1 MVHSSLSTGRIAV
14 FVRLVARSA
23 RQRVLVTTSV
33 VHLLNDACFAILY
46 PLFPLIAA
54 DLGLTYAQV
63 GLVKTAFS
71 GASSVLQLPAGI
83 IGEWWGE
90 GLVLLI
96 GNAWVG
102 LGLVGMALTGSY
114 LGLLVVA
121 LFAGIGG
128 NAQHPLA
135 SALVSR
141 AYADS
146 RAATALGTLNFMG
159 DLGKLIGPPI
169 VGLLAVG
176 YGWRAALGAVGALTV
191 VLSFALLIQQRSVLP
206 PLAPPVAS
214 ERPARANGQG
224 GEGDR
229 LGLGLVLLAGGL
241 DNATRAAALTFLPF
255 LLVQRGASVT
265 VTSLLF
271 TVIFAAG
278 AAGKFACGWLG
289 DRYGS
294 FAVILVTELAT
305 GLALVGM
312 LGAPSW
318 AILPLCAALGF
329 ALNGT
334 SSVLLD
340 LVARLVPAERRAR
353 GYGIYFTAALV
364 SGAIAPLAYGLL
376 GDRAGLTVVF
386 LAMALLTMAVI
397 PVSLPLRRLLTA

>member
-1 MVHSSLSTGRIAV
+1 M
-14 FVRLVARSA
+14 FVRLAARSV
-23 RQRVLVTTSV
+23 RQRVLFTTSL

-54 DLGLTYAQV
+54 DLGLSYAQV

-83 IGEWWGE
+83 LGEWWGE
-90 GLVLLI
+90 GLVLLV

-102 LGLVGMALTGSY
+102 LGLVGMALTGGY
-114 LGLLVVA
+114 IGLLAIA
-121 LFAGIGG
+121 LIAGIGG

-169 VGLLAVG
+169 VGLLAIG
-176 YGWRAALGAVGALTV
+176 YGWRAALGAVGALAAL
-191 VLSFALLIQQRSVLP
+191 LSFALIAQQRAVLP
-206 PLAPPVAS
+206 PLPAPTPTQGD
-214 ERPARANGQG
+214 ARATERG

-229 LGLGLVLLAGGL
+229 FGLGLVLLAGGL

-255 LLVQRGASVT
+255 LLVQRGASLT

-305 GLALVGM
+305 GLALIGM
-312 LGAPSW
+312 LRAAPW

-353 GYGIYFTAALV
+353 GYGIYFTAALA
-364 SGAIAPLAYGLL
+364 SGAVAPLAYGAL
-376 GDRAGLTVVF
+376 GDRAGLTLVF
-386 LAMALLTMAVI
+386 LAMALLTIAVV
-397 PVSLPLRRLLTA
+397 PVTLPLRRLLAR

>member
-1 MVHSSLSTGRIAV
+1 M
-14 FVRLVARSA
+14 FVRPAARSTS
-23 RQRVLVTTSV
+23 QRVLATTSV

-46 PLFPLIAA
+46 PLLPLIAA
-54 DLGLTYAQV
+54 DLGLSYAQV
-63 GLVKTAFS
+63 GLIKTAFS

-114 LGLLVVA
+114 LALLVVA

-141 AYADS
+141 AYADQ

-159 DLGKLIGPPI
+159 DLGKLLGPPI
-169 VGLLAVG
+169 VGLLVIG
-176 YGWRAALGAVGALTV
+176 YGWRGALAAVGAVTALA
-191 VLSFALLIQQRSVLP
+191 SFALLWQRRRMLP
-206 PLAPPVAS
+206 PLPVAIGAT
-214 ERPARANGQG
+214 RLGDATTRA
-224 GEGDR
+224 GEGSR
-229 LGLGLVLLAGGL
+229 LGLGLVLVAGGL

-255 LLVQRGASVT
+255 LFVQRGASLAA
-265 VTSLLF
+265 TSLLF
-271 TVIFAAG
+271 TVIFAGG
-278 AAGKFACGWLG
+278 ATGKFACGWLG

-294 FAVILVTELAT
+294 FAVILVTELIT
-305 GLALVGM
+305 GLALLGM
-312 LGAPSW
+312 LGAAPW
-318 AILPLCAALGF
+318 AVLPLCALLGF

-353 GYGIYFTAALV
+353 GYGVYFTASLA
-364 SGAIAPLAYGLL
+364 SGAAAPLAYGVL
-376 GDRAGLTVVF
+376 GDRAGLTVAFV
-386 LAMALLTMAVI
+386 AMALLTVAVV
-397 PVSLPLRRLLTA
+397 PVTLPLRRIMAG

>member
-1 MVHSSLSTGRIAV
+1 M
-14 FVRLVARSA
+14 VARLAA
-23 RQRVLVTTSV
+23 RSVSQRVLATTSV

-54 DLGLTYAQV
+54 DLGLSYAQV

-83 IGEWWGE
+83 VGEWWGE
-90 GLVLLI
+90 GLVLLA

-102 LGLVGMALTGSY
+102 LGLVGMALTGGY

-121 LFAGIGG
+121 LLAGIGG

-141 AYADS
+141 AYADG

-159 DLGKLIGPPI
+159 DLGKLLGPPV
-169 VGLLAVG
+169 VGLLAIG
-176 YGWRAALGAVGALTV
+176 YGWRAALGGVGAVTA
-191 VLSFALLIQQRSVLP
+191 VLSLALILGQRSVLP
-206 PLAPPVAS
+206 PLPAPVNAARGPGAS
-214 ERPARANGQG
+214 GRG
-224 GEGDR
+224 GEGSR
-229 LGLGLVLLAGGL
+229 FGLGLVLLAGGL

-255 LLVQRGASVT
+255 LLAQRGASLT
-265 VTSLLF
+265 ATSLLF

-294 FAVILVTELAT
+294 FAVIVTTELAT

-312 LGAPSW
+312 LAAPAW
-318 AILPLCAALGF
+318 AVLPLCAALGF

-340 LVARLVPAERRAR
+340 LVARLVPAERRSR

-364 SGAIAPLAYGLL
+364 SGAIAPLAYGFL
-376 GDRAGLTVVF
+376 GDRADLPVVF
-386 LAMALLTMAVI
+386 AAMALLTVAVI
-397 PVSLPLRRLLTA
+397 PATLPLRRVLAG

>member
-1 MVHSSLSTGRIAV
+1 MLGSLA
-14 FVRLVARSA
+14 ARPTS
-23 RQRVLVTTSV
+23 QRVLATTSV

-54 DLGLTYAQV
+54 DLGLSYAQV

-71 GASSVLQLPAGI
+71 GASSVLQIPVGI
-83 IGEWWGE
+83 LGDRLGA
-90 GLVLLI
+90 GLVLLV

-102 LGLVGMALTGSY
+102 VGLVGMALTGGY
-114 LGLLVVA
+114 LGLLAVA
-121 LFAGIGG
+121 LLAGIGG

-141 AYADS
+141 AYAEK

-159 DLGKLIGPPI
+159 DLGKLIGPPLAGLI
-169 VGLLAVG
+169 VVG
-176 YGWRAALGAVGALTV
+176 YGWRAALGVVGV
-191 VLSFALLIQQRSVLP
+191 VTAILSFALLIWQRTVLP
-206 PLAPPVAS
+206 PLPTIAMNEETS
-214 ERPARANGQG
+214 TTNSGKGDG
-224 GEGDR
+224 GR
-229 LGLGLVLLAGGL
+229 FGLGLVMLAGGL

-255 LLVQRGASVT
+255 LLAQRGASLT
-265 VTSLLF
+265 TTSLLF

-289 DRYGS
+289 DRFGS
-294 FAVILVTELAT
+294 FAVIIVTESAT

-312 LGAPSW
+312 LIAPPW

-340 LVARLVPAERRAR
+340 LVARLVPPERRSR
-353 GYGIYFTAALV
+353 GYGSYFTASLL
-364 SGAIAPLAYGLL
+364 SGAVAPLAYGFL
-376 GDRAGLTVVF
+376 GDRAGLTLIF
-386 LAMALLTMAVI
+386 LAMALLTLAVI
-397 PVSLPLRRLLTA
+397 PATLPLRRAMAT

>member
-1 MVHSSLSTGRIAV
+1 VL
-14 FVRLVARSA
+14 VRLAARSA
-23 RQRVLVTTSV
+23 RQRVLATTSL

-54 DLGLTYAQV
+54 DLGLSYAQV
-63 GLVKTAFS
+63 GLVKTVFS

-90 GLVLLI
+90 GLVLLV

-102 LGLVGMALTGSY
+102 LGLVGMALTGGY
-114 LGLLVVA
+114 LGLLAVA
-121 LFAGIGG
+121 LVAGIGG

-141 AYADS
+141 AYAEG

-159 DLGKLIGPPI
+159 DLGKLIGPPV
-169 VGLLAVG
+169 VGLLAIS
-176 YGWRAALGAVGALTV
+176 YGWRAALAAVGALTAL
-191 VLSFALLIQQRSVLP
+191 LSFALLVQQRTLLP
-206 PLAPPVAS
+206 ALPAPVTAAYNAQS
-214 ERPARANGQG
+214 SGRG
-224 GEGDR
+224 GADNR

-255 LLVQRGASVT
+255 LLIQRGASLT

-289 DRYGS
+289 DRFGS
-294 FAVILVTELAT
+294 FAVILVTEFAT

-312 LGAPSW
+312 LGAPLW

-364 SGAIAPLAYGLL
+364 SGAVAPLAYGAL
-376 GDRAGLTVVF
+376 GDRTGLSLLF
-386 LAMALLTMAVI
+386 LAMAVLTMAVV
-397 PVSLPLRRLLTA
+397 PVTLPLRRLLSG

>member
-1 MVHSSLSTGRIAV
+1 V
-14 FVRLVARSA
+14 FARLAARNV
-23 RQRVLVTTSV
+23 RQRVLVTTSF

-54 DLGLTYAQV
+54 DLGLSYAQV

-90 GLVLLI
+90 GLVLLV

-102 LGLVGMALTGSY
+102 FGLVGMALTGGY
-114 LGLLVVA
+114 LGLLAVA
-121 LFAGIGG
+121 LVAGIGG

-169 VGLLAVG
+169 VGLLAIQ
-176 YGWRAALGAVGALTV
+176 YGWRAALGGVGALTAA
-191 VLSFALLIQQRSVLP
+191 LSVMLLCQQRALLP
-206 PLAPPVAS
+206 PLPAPVAAD
-214 ERPARANGQG
+214 RPAGAG
-224 GEGDR
+224 GRGGAGHR

-255 LLVQRGASVT
+255 LLVQRGASLT
-265 VTSLLF
+265 ATSLLF

-278 AAGKFACGWLG
+278 ATGKFACGWLG

-305 GLALVGM
+305 GLALIGM
-312 LGAPSW
+312 LGAAPW
-318 AILPLCAALGF
+318 TILPLCAALGF

-364 SGAIAPLAYGLL
+364 SGAVAPFAYGIL
-376 GDRAGLTVVF
+376 GDRAGLALVF
-386 LAMALLTMAVI
+386 TTMALLTMAVV
-397 PVSLPLRRLLTA
+397 PVTLPLRRLLTTPSGVN

>member
-1 MVHSSLSTGRIAV
+1 M
-14 FVRLVARSA
+14 RLAARNTS
-23 RQRVLVTTSV
+23 QRVLATTSV

-54 DLGLTYAQV
+54 DLGLSYAQV

-90 GLVLLI
+90 GLVLLV

-102 LGLVGMALTGSY
+102 VGLVGMALTGSY
-114 LGLLVVA
+114 IGLLVVG
-121 LFAGIGG
+121 LLAGIGG

-141 AYADS
+141 AYAEG

-159 DLGKLIGPPI
+159 DLGKLLGPPL
-169 VGLLAVG
+169 VGLLVLG
-176 YGWRAALGAVGALTV
+176 YGWRAALACVGAVTAVSSLG
-191 VLSFALLIQQRSVLP
+191 LLVWQRTLLP
-206 PLAPPVAS
+206 PLPV
-214 ERPARANGQG
+214 PIARSQVGKHAEKG
-224 GEGDR
+224 GGGDR
-229 LGLGLVLLAGGL
+229 FGLGLVLLAGGL

-255 LLVQRGASVT
+255 LLAERGASLT

-294 FAVILVTELAT
+294 FAVIVITELAT

-318 AILPLCAALGF
+318 AVLPLCAALGF

-340 LVARLVPAERRAR
+340 LVARLVPAERRSR

-376 GDRAGLTVVF
+376 GDRAGLAVIFV
-386 LAMALLTMAVI
+386 AMALLTMAVI
-397 PVSLPLRRLLTA
+397 PATLPLRRVLAV